1 MTTMDANALRDTIFI
16 DPATGAGTK
25 APEVRAV
32 AQHHSAIE
40 RAVADY
46 ERQAAALA
54 PGGRPIYTD
63 HAERLAALQVETD
76 QAFIVAEEELG
87 ALFRQAV
94 ADEEAAS
101 ATNPMDRLDEAEITR
116 ANSRRAFVN
125 EDAERLP
132 LDELVQRVQRSG
144 SSGCAPPIS
153 ASRPP
158 RTAGGSLRLTGTRR
172 APSVMRCVSWLS
184 GSLMRRRSRR
194 RRRGRRWS
202 PKAATR
208 STGTSTASS
217 ARWSGCAAPA
227 ATGGS
232 DAAARRHH
240 QQHRRSRSWRA
251 LRPLPR
257 PPAGANHSRTG
268 LRSRRGRLRPGP
280 RGL

>member
-40 RAVADY
+40 RAVAHY

-63 HAERLAALQVETD
+63 HAERLAALQAETD

-94 ADEEAAS
+94 ADEEAAA

-132 LDELVQRVQRSG
+132 LGELVQRVQRVLAG
-144 SSGCAPPIS
+144 DDRALWFLWLRAADQRLKAAQAGGHVAPS
-153 ASRPP
+153 DQDAARSLTDALRELGQRFVDEKALAKAQARQAVLREG
-158 RTAGGSLRLTGTRR
+158 RTALPGRGYRIQREVER
-172 APSVMRCVSWLS
+172 Q
-184 GSLMRRRSRR
+184 RRS
-194 RRRGRRWS
+194 GRY
-202 PKAATR
+202 
-208 STGTSTASS
+208 
-217 ARWSGCAAPA
+217 
-227 ATGGS
+227 
-232 DAAARRHH
+232 DV
-240 QQHRRSRSWRA
+240 
-251 LRPLPR
+251 L
-257 PPAGANHSRTG
+257 
-268 LRSRRGRLRPGP
+268 
-280 RGL
+280 